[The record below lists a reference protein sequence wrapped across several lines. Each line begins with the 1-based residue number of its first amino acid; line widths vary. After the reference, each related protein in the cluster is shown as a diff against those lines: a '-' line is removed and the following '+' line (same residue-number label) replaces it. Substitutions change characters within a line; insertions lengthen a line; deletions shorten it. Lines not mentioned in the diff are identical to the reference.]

1 MGTSLH
7 LFLTSEKKRFFGSLF
22 SLKIFF
28 VLLNNERRGTGS
40 FFAQKLELRKVLE
53 NVFEKC
59 VLSTLASPNKQI
71 YPFVAQ
77 LLVEWSILIPEI
89 HGSNPVIGIFYFLLP
104 AV

>member
-28 VLLNNERRGTGS
+28 VLLNNERRRGTGS

-53 NVFEKC
+53 NVFEN
-59 VLSTLASPNKQI
+59 V
-71 YPFVAQ
+71 F
-77 LLVEWSILIPEI
+77 
-89 HGSNPVIGIFYFLLP
+89 
-104 AV
+104 